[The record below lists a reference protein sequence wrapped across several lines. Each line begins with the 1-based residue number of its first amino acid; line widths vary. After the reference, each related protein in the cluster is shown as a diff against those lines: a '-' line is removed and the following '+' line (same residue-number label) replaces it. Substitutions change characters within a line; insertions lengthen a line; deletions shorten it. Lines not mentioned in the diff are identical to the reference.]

1 MTRNLLLTALFITQ
15 SALAQ
20 EPILTGS
27 GNLQYADGSD
37 GRKVLYSGDSE
48 SHIVEKH
55 QKKQPTAR
63 NIGGRNPNAI
73 GSESSAIYRCH
84 SGGSVVFVDEDNRGK
99 FASCSRVSAK
109 KNPAAPPAN
118 APAAS
123 SPPTADQSALPTE
136 STPSQSASPA
146 PTPAPSYGTFSGSP
160 CSGALLYQGNTYL
173 FSEHEPCP
181 IAHDLFM
188 NRKPLEAQPDYYTAP
203 PSENQ

>member
-20 EPILTGS
+20 EPILTGA

-37 GRKVLYSGDSE
+37 GRKKLYSGDSE

-55 QKKQPTAR
+55 QKKQATPR

-84 SGGSVVFVDEDNRGK
+84 DGTTMVFVDEDNRGK
-99 FASCSRVSAK
+99 FRSCNRVSAK
-109 KNPAAPPAN
+109 KTTPVPSEP
-118 APAAS
+118 
-123 SPPTADQSALPTE
+123 SALPTE
-136 STPSQSASPA
+136 SNLSQSASPA
-146 PTPAPSYGTFSGSP
+146 PSPAPSYGSFSGSP

-181 IAHDLFM
+181 IAHELFM